1 MHDPPFWH
9 GFGIQASPT
18 IEKQTS
24 SKTWFKFCISRRM
37 LQTKHSHIWQ
47 VSPWNPERHW
57 HVKPSRPCVWQAPPF
72 KQGLGMQISP
82 TCADKKRKEHSSK
95 HMQIERT
102 NKTQMLDKC
111 KNHTDRFLRRW
122 QYGVLHTQLA
132 CLWLLTTHLCVVEH
146 GFLAQGLAEM
156 KTNDFD
162 SRNVS

>member
-72 KQGLGMQISP
+72 KQGFGMQISP
-82 TCADKKRKEHSSK
+82 TCADKKRKEKNIHQNTCKSNEQTK
-95 HMQIERT
+95 HRCLTNARITQIVSYDAGSTEYYTR
-102 NKTQMLDKC
+102 NWLVFDYWQHIFALS
-111 KNHTDRFLRRW
+111 NTDFW
-122 QYGVLHTQLA
+122 H
-132 CLWLLTTHLCVVEH
+132 
-146 GFLAQGLAEM
+146 
-156 KTNDFD
+156 KD
-162 SRNVS
+162 